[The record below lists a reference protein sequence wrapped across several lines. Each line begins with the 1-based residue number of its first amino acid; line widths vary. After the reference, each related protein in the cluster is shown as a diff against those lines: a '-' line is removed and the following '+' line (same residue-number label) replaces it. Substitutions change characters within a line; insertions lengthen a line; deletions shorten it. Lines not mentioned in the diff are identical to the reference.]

1 MRGTTSHERAPIAH
15 RCEAAPYRSERQS
28 ISVAHG
34 DDRFGN
40 YVSVEVLML
49 GGEFHA
55 LTVSDRTK
63 QLPPF
68 REIGLL
74 LPSSLPDARTEA
86 MVEAARGA
94 AEAVGATDGPL
105 HIEVMMT
112 ADGPVVIEVNGR
124 VGGSIPYIFDEVTE
138 VSLFREIAKIAL
150 GIEPRT
156 SPAFDGHGGMF
167 NYHAPGEGRV
177 TRLDGVDAARELA
190 GVRRLMVAVHE
201 GDRASSMLGLLGGM
215 IRAICAAPTVEELFA
230 IRDRVMETIIYEVEG
245 DG

>member
-1 MRGTTSHERAPIAH
+1 
-15 RCEAAPYRSERQS
+15 
-28 ISVAHG
+28 
-34 DDRFGN
+34 FGN

-74 LPSSLPDARTEA
+74 LPSSLSDAR
-86 MVEAARGA
+86 
-94 AEAVGATDGPL
+94 
-105 HIEVMMT
+105 
-112 ADGPVVIEVNGR
+112 
-124 VGGSIPYIFDEVTE
+124 DEVTE
-138 VSLFREIAKIAL
+138 VSLFPEIAKIAL
-150 GIEPRT
+150 GIEPQT

-190 GVRRLMVAVHE
+190 GVRTLMVAVHE

-230 IRDRVMETIIYEVEG
+230 IRDRVMETITYEVEG